1 MEKKVDIPSY
11 AVAVGDQISLREK
24 SWNNSMF
31 RENFEGQTNS
41 IYPYLEKDM
50 DKFTGVLTRKPD
62 RSEIPIEID
71 DHLVVEFY
79 SKAM

>member
-1 MEKKVDIPSY
+1 
-11 AVAVGDQISLREK
+11 
-24 SWNNSMF
+24 MF

-50 DKFTGVLTRKPD
+50 AKFTGVLTRKPD